1 MTFQNKIYSQTAK
14 HKRSR
19 WGIFRGITDVVLII
33 VTLSLAI
40 YLAEIKKDC
49 RDGFF
54 RGTTGCIVTT
64 MVITSFFKVAVTL
77 MRFSRSAQR
86 HLSKSKFF
94 FCKAILSVGYCSS
107 MLPWIL
113 IDTDCDAINLIYQE
127 KYRWVIA
134 QQIAIIVLASL
145 LIIGISSFFIMSK
158 RRSILL
164 ASLKRYEHILW
175 KVSGVLAKLSLVIC
189 VHTTVVILASLKD
202 PVPLVIVELFG
213 LLFNLTVSVYYR
225 IKREPAT

>member
-1 MTFQNKIYSQTAK
+1 
-14 HKRSR
+14 
-19 WGIFRGITDVVLII
+19 
-33 VTLSLAI
+33 
-40 YLAEIKKDC
+40 
-49 RDGFF
+49 
-54 RGTTGCIVTT
+54 
-64 MVITSFFKVAVTL
+64 
-77 MRFSRSAQR
+77 
-86 HLSKSKFF
+86 
-94 FCKAILSVGYCSS
+94 